1 MKSVNKFVESKTKVL
16 EDNIEQHFDEKIKS
30 LVKRGNY

>member
-16 EDNIEQHFDEKIKS
+16 GDKNEQHFDEKIKS
-30 LVKRGNY
+30 LVKRDNY